1 MDVPKKIWLI
11 DVGDEITWCD
21 CPYPSNYIEER
32 DVVEYVKAEQLEQQ
46 AKSIDKLQKL
56 VKDAADYL
64 DINSQTVISNSSIL
78 HREFRSLANK
88 YKTNKQDK

>member
-1 MDVPKKIWLI
+1 MRDALEKLNHVLKM
-11 DVGDEITWCD
+11 
-21 CPYPSNYIEER
+21 NR
-32 DVVEYVKAEQLEQQ
+32 DVMTNTGVVYVEEVILELKQLEQQ
-46 AKSIDKLQKL
+46 AKSIDELQKL

-88 YKTNKQDK
+88 FKTNKAG